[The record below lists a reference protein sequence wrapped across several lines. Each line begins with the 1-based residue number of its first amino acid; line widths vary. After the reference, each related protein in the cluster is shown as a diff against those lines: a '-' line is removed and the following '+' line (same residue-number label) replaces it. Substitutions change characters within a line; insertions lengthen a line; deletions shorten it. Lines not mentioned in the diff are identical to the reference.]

1 MARFSWRIEDSRRG
15 QPPVE
20 HSGVENSRAE
30 NSREQNSRT
39 ELATAGLLS
48 AVLKRCAGVVLA
60 LLVGLAAP
68 AQAADD
74 SLYQALGGD
83 DGVAKISAGL
93 VDRVY
98 ADERI
103 KHLFQQTNPRFL
115 TEQLR
120 KQFCELA
127 GGPCK
132 YDGETMK
139 KSHAGLAINK
149 AHFNALVEDLQL
161 AMDAQGVP
169 FAAQNRLLAL
179 LAPMHRDVITR

>member
-1 MARFSWRIEDSRRG
+1 MTPLMYLQSLARSSVRKPQCLGHQARRSEGPGRG
-15 QPPVE
+15 QGHGRE
-20 HSGVENSRAE
+20 HGRGFLGRYLTAL
-30 NSREQNSRT
+30 
-39 ELATAGLLS
+39 LAALM
-48 AVLKRCAGVVLA
+48 VLA
-60 LLVGLAAP
+60 SPVR
-68 AQAADD
+68 AADD
-74 SLYQALGGD
+74 SLFRALGGET
-83 DGVAKISAGL
+83 GVAAISAGL
-93 VDRVY
+93 VERVY

-103 KHLFQQTNPRFL
+103 KHLFQETNPRFL

-139 KSHAGLAINK
+139 KSHAALGINK

-169 FAAQNRLLAL
+169 FATQNRLLAL
-179 LAPMHRDVITR
+179 LAPMYRDVVTR

>member
-1 MARFSWRIEDSRRG
+1 M
-15 QPPVE
+15 
-20 HSGVENSRAE
+20 
-30 NSREQNSRT
+30 NSRT
-39 ELATAGLLS
+39 ELATASLLS
-48 AVLKRCAGVVLA
+48 AVVKRCAGVVLA

>member
-1 MARFSWRIEDSRRG
+1 MARPSRVVPLVRLMKLM
-15 QPPVE
+15 
-20 HSGVENSRAE
+20 SLMN
-30 NSREQNSRT
+30 
-39 ELATAGLLS
+39 
-48 AVLKRCAGVVLA
+48 LKRPKSLRRLFRVLRSPGVI
-60 LLVGLAAP
+60 LLMGAMLVIAP
-68 AQAADD
+68 ARAADD
-74 SLYQALGGD
+74 SLFQALGGD
-83 DGVAKISAGL
+83 EGVARISAGL
-93 VDRVY
+93 VERAY

-103 KHLFQQTNPRFL
+103 KHLFQETNPRFL

-120 KQFCELA
+120 KQFCELS

-139 KSHAGLAINK
+139 NSHAKLGINK

-179 LAPMHRDVITR
+179 LAPMYRDVVTR